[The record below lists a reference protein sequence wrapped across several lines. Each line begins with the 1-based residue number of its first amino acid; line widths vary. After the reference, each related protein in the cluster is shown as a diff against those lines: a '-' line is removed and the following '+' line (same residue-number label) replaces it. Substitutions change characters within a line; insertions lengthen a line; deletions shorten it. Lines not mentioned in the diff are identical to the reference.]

1 MPRLSVRNHSLLQAG
16 LGHLVKSITAAKYI
30 LTTLTVLSITWTP
43 WLLTL
48 SYGIIINKNSHH
60 NASLNYKVNMI
71 RKFSIGVS
79 SFFMFNS
86 LSKYVVL
93 SICFRCRNACTKHF
107 KKMMRIVPYMKI
119 QDVLMNM
126 HSTL

>member
-1 MPRLSVRNHSLLQAG
+1 MPLLSVRNPSLLQAG
-16 LGHLVKSITAAKYI
+16 LGHLVRSITAAKYI

-71 RKFSIGVS
+71 RKFSIQQY
-79 SFFMFNS
+79 FLCS
-86 LSKYVVL
+86 LYL
-93 SICFRCRNACTKHF
+93 YIYNFE
-107 KKMMRIVPYMKI
+107 Y
-119 QDVLMNM
+119 L
-126 HSTL
+126 L